1 MLIFHRRHSTTPVLH
16 NLQIFNGRGPRSNR
30 TLGAHYDPTRQHKHE
45 ATTCGEPR
53 FELGMYERSPR
64 GRFIRRKPLATA
76 ASHGALT

>member
-30 TLGAHYDPTRQHKHE
+30 TLGAHYDPTQ

-53 FELGMYERSPR
+53 CDLGMYERSPR
-64 GRFIRRKPLATA
+64 DRFIRRKPLATA